1 MSKNTVVAAVA
12 VDDDVAV
19 AVLAEHAAVVLVAA
33 VPVAAER
40 PLEAAA
46 KSLSP

>member
-1 MSKNTVVAAVA
+1 MVAAVA
-12 VDDDVAV
+12 VDDDEAV
-19 AVLAEHAAVVLVAA
+19 AVVVLAEPAAVGRVAA